1 MSTASTTHPRPRN
14 PAHLSDATAV
24 PESPDQAA
32 AQHITRDPLD
42 PVPAHHLLGRA
53 LLTLRQPQQALPHLA
68 EAARLDPAR
77 PEPALDAVAP
87 LAATGNR
94 PQALDLATRTARQ
107 HPKHA
112 PAQMIAGEQAL
123 AAKRLPDAAA
133 FFNAAATLA
142 PNDRRLQFRAA
153 QALYQCG
160 ALADAAARADRLTQT
175 HPNDADA
182 HDLAGS
188 IHLAASHYDPAV
200 HHHTRAADLQPSA
213 RRLQRLGDTLAQSH
227 RYAQALPPLRQ
238 AIALDPNH
246 APAHHALGSVLGA
259 LGHVHESIAAYRQA
273 LALQPQSVASLVNIA
288 LALNYVSTDGQAI
301 LQQARAVGQRAAQ
314 AANTAQASP
323 LNRAAPSNDPDR
335 PLRVGYVSRDFSYHP
350 VGQFAKALF
359 LHHDRNHFQV
369 FAYHTPGKVDA
380 QTQWFID
387 HSQTYRR
394 FPNGTDPRALAQ
406 QIADDR
412 IDILI
417 DLAGLTTAWPLVA
430 FAHRPAPVQITFL
443 GYPATTGVDALQF
456 RLTDAVC
463 DPPGTTEAFHF
474 EQLIRLD
481 PGFLCYAPWDGTE
494 DLPTAASTDRAFTF
508 GCFTNLAKLQ
518 NDALD
523 LWAAALHAVPDSR
536 LLIKSRAIDAEGAT
550 DRIVD
555 RLTAAGIDRS
565 RLTFAPGDRSTATH
579 LARYADID
587 IALDTTPYH
596 GTTTTCDA
604 LWMGVPVVTRTTA
617 LHAGRVSASILT
629 QLDLPDLIADTPDA
643 FATIA
648 AQLAADAPRRQHLR
662 TTLRQRMLDSPLMD
676 GPAYAQR
683 IEAAYRQLW
692 RDHCATSSA

>member
-1 MSTASTTHPRPRN
+1 MSFTVVLCCVFPFSWGAKAP
-14 PAHLSDATAV
+14 
-24 PESPDQAA
+24 QAA
-32 AQHITRDPLD
+32 AAAQAVLADQPKSA
-42 PVPAHHLLGRA
+42 PAHHLLGRA
-53 LLTLRQPQQALPHLA
+53 LLALRKPQQALPHLA

-87 LAATGNR
+87 LAAAGQR
-94 PQALDLATRTARQ
+94 QQALDLATRTARQ

-123 AAKRLPDAAA
+123 AAKQLPEAAA
-133 FFNAAATLA
+133 FFKAAAALG

-160 ALADAAARADRLTQT
+160 ALNDAATLADRLAQA
-175 HPNDADA
+175 HPSDADV
-182 HDLAGS
+182 HDLAGG
-188 IHLAASHYDPAV
+188 IHLAASRYDPAV
-200 HHHTRAADLQPSA
+200 DHHTRAADLQPSA
-213 RRLQRLGDTLAQSH
+213 RRLQRLGDTLAQSL
-227 RYAQALPPLRQ
+227 RYAQALPPLQ
-238 AIALDPNH
+238 KALELDPNH
-246 APAHHALGSVLGA
+246 APTHHALGSVLGA
-259 LGHVHESIAAYRQA
+259 LGRVDDSIAAYRRA
-273 LALQPQSVASLVNIA
+273 LSLQPNSVATLVNIS
-288 LALNYVSTDGQAI
+288 LALNYVSSDGHAI
-301 LQQARAVGQRAAQ
+301 LEQARAVGQRAAD
-314 AANTAQASP
+314 AAQANQAPP
-323 LNRAAPSNDPDR
+323 LNHPTPASPADPDR
-335 PLRVGYVSRDFSYHP
+335 PLRVAYVSRDFSYHP

-359 LHHDRNHFQV
+359 LHHDRDHYQP

-380 QTQWFID
+380 QTQWFVD
-387 HSQTYRR
+387 HSHTYRR
-394 FPNGTDPRALAQ
+394 FPNGTPPRALAQ

-412 IDILI
+412 IDILV

-443 GYPATTGVDALQF
+443 GYPATTGVDALQH

-463 DPPGTTEAFHF
+463 DPPGTTEAFHT

-481 PGFLCYAPWDGTE
+481 PGFLCYAPWPGTE
-494 DLPTAASTDRAFTF
+494 DLPTAASTDRPLTF

-523 LWAAALHAVPDSR
+523 LWAKALLAVPDSR

-555 RLTAAGIDRS
+555 RVAAAGIDRA
-565 RLTFAPGDRSTATH
+565 RLAFAPGDRSTADH
-579 LARYADID
+579 LARYADVD
-587 IALDTTPYH
+587 VALDTTPYH

-604 LWMGVPVVTRTTA
+604 LWMGVPVVTLATA

-643 FATIA
+643 FASIA
-648 AQLAADAPRRQHLR
+648 ANLAADAPRCQHLR
-662 TTLRQRMLDSPLMD
+662 ATLRQRMLDSPLMD

-683 IEAAYRQLW
+683 VETAYRQLW
-692 RDHCATSSA
+692 RNHCATSPA